1 VAVLVDVGHSADQLN
16 VGGLE
21 IPSSMSPSTPTG
33 VDGEFTP
40 MPAGGNAGMSV
51 NPTER
56 FITMAPLAN
65 ASAKSVFDGPVR
77 SALLSVCNPNAG
89 FCLTIAGDATL
100 TFAHQNPR
108 ISWSG
113 CFLDSEYLDQLG
125 ELGQILRDGGADEFA
140 LLRFPKRFA
149 WGDQVEALA
158 FWQPLLPV
166 NVTRILFTPL
176 DMNYIYV
183 QMESGHIMYLDLQ
196 HDGEDVY
203 DDELIEELFI
213 QIFEANEVA
222 R

>member
-1 VAVLVDVGHSADQLN
+1 
-16 VGGLE
+16 
-21 IPSSMSPSTPTG
+21 
-33 VDGEFTP
+33 
-40 MPAGGNAGMSV
+40 
-51 NPTER
+51 
-56 FITMAPLAN
+56 MAPLAN
-65 ASAKSVFDGPVR
+65 ATAKSVFAGPVR
-77 SALLSVCNPNAG
+77 SAFLDECNPKAG
-89 FCLTIAGDATL
+89 FSLTIAGDASL

-113 CFLDSEYLDQLG
+113 CLLDSEYLDQLG
-125 ELGQILRDGGADEFA
+125 ELGQILRDGGADELA

-149 WGDQVEALA
+149 WGDHVEALA

-166 NVTRILFTPL
+166 TVTRILFTPI

-183 QMESGHIMYLDLQ
+183 QLESGNIMYLDLQ

-203 DDELIEELFI
+203 DDELIEEMFI